1 MATTYLSLVNDVL
14 TRLREATVTNV
25 SDTDYSAL
33 IGKLVN
39 DAKREVE
46 DAWDW
51 EALASTYTI
60 TTSNGVT
67 SYAVTGAGDASRIH
81 RVYNTTN
88 RLYLEER
95 PHEYF
100 ITNIDLAPQTL
111 YGIPGYWGTD
121 GLDSSG
127 DLKIQIFP
135 VPNTAYTIKVD
146 AYTPEAELSN
156 NTDSTKLPK
165 VPIVAL
171 AWAKAIE
178 ERGEDGGVNVSSQY
192 AVAKQALADRI
203 AVEANRRPDEFSW
216 YQV

>member
-1 MATTYLSLVNDVL
+1 MATTYLQLVNDVL
-14 TRLREATVTNV
+14 IRLRESTVANV
-25 SDTDYSAL
+25 SDSDYSAL

-46 DAWDW
+46 DAFDW
-51 EALASTYTI
+51 EALAVTYTI

-67 SYAVTGAGDASRIH
+67 SYAITGAGDASRIH

-111 YGIPGYWGTD
+111 YGIPAYYATD
-121 GLDSSG
+121 GLDGSD

-135 VPNTAYTIKVD
+135 VPNIAYTIKVD
-146 AYTPEAELSN
+146 AYTPEAELSAN
-156 NTDSTKLPK
+156 SDSTSLPK

-203 AVEANRRPDEFSW
+203 AVEANRRPDEFSF
-216 YQV
+216 YSI

>member
-1 MATTYLSLVNDVL
+1 MATTYLQLVNDVL
-14 TRLREATVTNV
+14 TRLRESTVASV
-25 SDTDYSAL
+25 SENDYSAL

-67 SYAVTGAGDASRIH
+67 SYAITNAGDASRIH

-88 RLYLEER
+88 RIYLEER
-95 PHEYF
+95 PHDYF
-100 ITNIDLAPQTL
+100 ISNIDLAAQTT
-111 YGIPGYWGTD
+111 YGIPAYWATD
-121 GLDSSG
+121 GLNGSG

-146 AYTPEAELSN
+146 AYTPEAELSAN
-156 NTDSTKLPK
+156 SDSTELPK
-165 VPIVAL
+165 IPIVAL

-178 ERGEDGGVNVSSQY
+178 ERGEDGGVGVSSQY

-203 AVEANRRPDEFSW
+203 SVEANRRTDEFSFYW
-216 YQV
+216 V